1 MKKKSKLLY
10 IFGSIATFAVAAVA
24 LPKIIDYISRRI
36 PDVPVNTEYDE
47 IDDDSEPK
55 IEIIKKSEITEDKE
69 SEINE

>member
-1 MKKKSKLLY
+1 M
-10 IFGSIATFAVAAVA
+10 
-24 LPKIIDYISRRI
+24 PKIIDYISRRI
-36 PDVPVNTEYDE
+36 PDVPVSTEYDE